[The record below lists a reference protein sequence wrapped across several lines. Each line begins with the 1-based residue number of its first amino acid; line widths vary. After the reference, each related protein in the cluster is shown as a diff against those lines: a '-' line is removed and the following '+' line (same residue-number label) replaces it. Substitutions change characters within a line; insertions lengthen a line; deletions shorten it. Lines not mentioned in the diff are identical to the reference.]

1 MAHTVES
8 LSKLLK
14 KTPDEVISILATA
27 GIEGK
32 TQGSDISGDE
42 RKVLMA
48 NLSKR
53 SGIKSD
59 ISVSRKTP
67 KTTST
72 SGGVKIQIKKKR
84 QAPVVAAVV
93 DESIEEAAQK
103 AQEALEAG
111 RIAEEKHQEQDAKRH
126 GAIKE
131 KKEQEEVRQTQ
142 KEQQEIE
149 VKTQAVAATEVEKS
163 PKVKADAPKA
173 KEIKPPQRLRN
184 AGTPSTPPR
193 RKQLH
198 VARHNPGRKL
208 KKKDRTRLSQ
218 KVQDEQAQHGFHK
231 PVDKIIHEVAIP
243 ENIKISDLAIKMAT
257 KAGEVL
263 KVMMGMG
270 VMATLNDV
278 IDQDT
283 AMLVVEEMGHKPFA
297 SKEET
302 IEDTLVKDTDNDENA
317 TTRPPV
323 VTIMGHVDH
332 GKTSLLDYI
341 RNTKVTAGEAGGIT
355 QHIGAYQVSPNG
367 NTITFIDTPGHAA
380 FSKMRSR
387 GAGATDIVI
396 LVVAA
401 DDGVMPQTIES
412 IKHAKASGVPII
424 VAINKMDKE
433 GAQLD
438 KIKQVLS
445 THDVISEDWG
455 GDVIMVGV
463 SAHTGE
469 GVDALLEAITLT
481 AEISEFKSDV
491 SKPASGVVL
500 EARLDKGR
508 GKVTTVLVQSG
519 TLKKGDIVIAGLEY
533 GKVKQ
538 IVDDTGK
545 PIKEAGP
552 SMPVEILGLSGVP
565 DSGAE
570 VLVVENERKARE
582 VAEFRK
588 TKDRETKLQKQQ
600 AEKMD
605 NFFSKMEE
613 GDVSTV
619 NVLLKSDVRGSA
631 QALVEALEELSTDEV
646 RVKVVSSG
654 VGGINNTDIALAS
667 AADAIVLGF
676 NVRADAVA
684 RKTADTEGVRI
695 EYYSIIYNLIDD
707 IKGIMSGMLSPEL
720 SENIIGIAS
729 VKDVFRSPKFGDI
742 AGCMVEEGVV
752 RKDSPIRVLRDS
764 VVIYEGELESLRRFK
779 DDVKSVKSGTEC
791 GIGILNYK
799 DVQPG
804 DQIEVF
810 ERVERARTL

>member
-14 KTPDEVISILATA
+14 KTPDEVISILAAA

-32 TQGSDISGDE
+32 TQDSDISGDE
-42 RKVLMA
+42 RKDLMA

-53 SGIKSD
+53 SATKSS

-67 KTTST
+67 KAKSIA
-72 SGGVKIQIKKKR
+72 GGVKVQVKKKR
-84 QAPVVAAVV
+84 QTAPVAPVV
-93 DESIEEAAQK
+93 DEETEAAAQK
-103 AQEALEAG
+103 AKEALEAG
-111 RIAEEKHQEQDAKRH
+111 RLAEEKHQALDAKRQDV
-126 GAIKE
+126 IRE
-131 KKEQEEVRQTQ
+131 KKEQEEALKAHKAKQESEVQAQ
-142 KEQQEIE
+142 IEAEAEAKKKAKES
-149 VKTQAVAATEVEKS
+149 T
-163 PKVKADAPKA
+163 DAPKA
-173 KEIKPPQRLRN
+173 KETKQPQRLRN
-184 AGTPSTPPR
+184 AGTPAAAPK

-198 VARHNPGRKL
+198 VAHHNPNRKL
-208 KKKDRTRLSQ
+208 KKKERTRLSQ
-218 KVQDEQAQHGFHK
+218 KVQEEQAQHAFHK
-231 PVDKIIHEVAIP
+231 PVDKIIYEVTIP
-243 ENIKISDLAIKMAT
+243 ENIKISDLAAKMAT

-278 IDQDT
+278 VDQDT
-283 AMLVVEEMGHKPFA
+283 AMLVVEEMGHTPIA
-297 SKEET
+297 SNEET
-302 IEDTLVKDTDNDENA
+302 IEDTLVKNEGDDSNA

-367 NTITFIDTPGHAA
+367 NTITFVDTPGHAA

-387 GAGATDIVI
+387 GANATDIVI

-412 IKHAKASGVPII
+412 IKHAKTAEVPII

-433 GAQLD
+433 GAQPD

-455 GDVIMVGV
+455 GDVMMVGV

-469 GVDALLEAITLT
+469 GIDALLEAITLT
-481 AEISEFKSDV
+481 AEIAEFKADAN
-491 SKPASGVVL
+491 KPASGIVL

-508 GKVTTVLVQSG
+508 GKVTTILVQSG
-519 TLKKGDIVIAGLEY
+519 TLKKGDTVIAGLEY

-538 IVDDTGK
+538 IVDDAGK
-545 PIKEAGP
+545 PVKEAGP
-552 SMPVEILGLSGVP
+552 STPVEVLGLSGVP
-565 DSGAE
+565 DSGDE
-570 VLVVENERKARE
+570 VLAVENERKARE

-588 TKDRETKLQKQQ
+588 TKDREAKLQKQQ

-613 GDVSTV
+613 GDISTV

-654 VGGINNTDIALAS
+654 VGAINNTDITLAS
-667 AADAIVLGF
+667 ASEAIVLGF

-684 RKTADTEGVRI
+684 RKTADTEGVRV

-720 SENIIGIAS
+720 SENIIGIAA
-729 VKDVFRSPKFGDI
+729 VKDVFKSPKFGDI
-742 AGCMVEEGVV
+742 AGCIVEEGVV

-779 DDVKSVKSGTEC
+779 DDVKEVKSGTEC
-791 GIGILNYK
+791 GIGVLNYK

>member
-14 KTPDEVISILATA
+14 KTPDQVISIFADA

-32 TQGSDISGDE
+32 TAEANISADE
-42 RKVLMA
+42 RKILMSS
-48 NLSKR
+48 LSKR
-53 SGIKSD
+53 SGTKST

-67 KTTST
+67 KLNTTST
-72 SGGVKIQIKKKR
+72 LTGGVKIHVKKKR
-84 QAPVVAAVV
+84 EVPKVILDVDVAA
-93 DESIEEAAQK
+93 DEAILQ

-111 RIAEEKHQEQDAKRH
+111 RLADQRDQEHDVKRLDMMRQQKITNEELIAQKNHKELVAKTQEEKK
-126 GAIKE
+126 
-131 KKEQEEVRQTQ
+131 
-142 KEQQEIE
+142 
-149 VKTQAVAATEVEKS
+149 ATES
-163 PKVKADAPKA
+163 PIPEKA
-173 KEIKPPQRLRN
+173 KETQKQPKRFRGGSV
-184 AGTPSTPPR
+184 APSR
-193 RKQLH
+193 RKELH
-198 VARHNPGRKL
+198 VAHHNPNRKL
-208 KKKDRTRLSQ
+208 KKKERTQISQ
-218 KVQDEQAQHGFHK
+218 KVQDEQAQHGFHM
-231 PVDKIIHEVAIP
+231 PLEPITHDVLIP
-243 ENIKISDLAIKMAT
+243 ETIKISELALKMTT

-263 KVMMGMG
+263 KVMMSMG

-283 AMLVVEEMGHKPFA
+283 AMLVVEEMGHTPIA
-297 SKEET
+297 SNEET
-302 IEDTLVKDTDNDENA
+302 VEDTLVEDESGSTEA
-317 TTRPPV
+317 TPRPPV

-341 RNTKVTAGEAGGIT
+341 RKSKVASAEAGGIT
-355 QHIGAYQVSPNG
+355 QHIGAYQVTQKG
-367 NTITFIDTPGHAA
+367 HAITFIDTPGHSA
-380 FSKMRSR
+380 FSKMRLR
-387 GAGATDIVI
+387 GANATDIVV

-412 IKHAKASGVPII
+412 IKHAKDAEVPII
-424 VAINKMDKE
+424 VAINKIDKE
-433 GAQLD
+433 GVAID
-438 KIKQVLS
+438 KVKQALS
-445 THDVISEDWG
+445 THDVISEEWG
-455 GDVIMVGV
+455 GDVLMVGV

-469 GVDALLEAITLT
+469 GIDELLESITLT
-481 AEISEFKSDV
+481 AEMSEIKAV
-491 SKPASGVVL
+491 VNKPASGVVL

-508 GKVTTVLVQSG
+508 GKVTTILVQSG

-533 GKVKQ
+533 GKIKQ
-538 IVDDTGK
+538 IIDGNGK

-552 SMPVEILGLSGVP
+552 STPVEILGLSGVP
-565 DSGAE
+565 DSGAK
-570 VLVVENERKARE
+570 VLVVESERKARE
-582 VAEFRK
+582 VADFRK

-613 GDVSTV
+613 GEISTV

-631 QALVEALEELSTDEV
+631 QALLEAIEELSTDEV
-646 RVKVVSSG
+646 KAKVISSG
-654 VGGINNTDIALAS
+654 VGAINNTDISLATAS
-667 AADAIVLGF
+667 NAIVLGF

-707 IKGIMSGMLSPEL
+707 MKAIMGGMLSPEF

-742 AGCMVEEGVV
+742 AGCMVEEGAVK
-752 RKDSPIRVLRDS
+752 KDSPIRVLRES

-779 DDVKSVKSGTEC
+779 DDVKEVKSGTEC
-791 GIGILNYK
+791 GIGVLNYT

-810 ERVERARTL
+810 ERIERARKL

>member
-14 KTPDEVISILATA
+14 KTPNEVISILVAA

-32 TQGSDISGDE
+32 KQDSDISGDE
-42 RKVLMA
+42 RKILML

-53 SGIKSD
+53 SGAKLS
-59 ISVSRKTP
+59 ISVSRKTS
-67 KTTST
+67 KAISKST
-72 SGGVKIQIKKKR
+72 SGGVKIQVKKKR
-84 QAPVVAAVV
+84 QSPAPIVVNN
-93 DESIEEAAQK
+93 STEEAAQK
-103 AQEALEAG
+103 AKDALEVG
-111 RIAEEKHQEQDAKRH
+111 RLAEEKNQEQDAKRH
-126 GAIKE
+126 GAIRE
-131 KKEQEEVRQTQ
+131 KKEQDEARQAQ
-142 KEQQEIE
+142 KVQQEIE
-149 VKTQAVAATEVEKS
+149 VKSQTSAEAEKNA
-163 PKVKADAPKA
+163 KAKFDAPKA
-173 KEIKPPQRLRN
+173 QVTKKPQRLRN
-184 AGTPSTPPR
+184 VGTPAAIPR

-198 VARHNPGRKL
+198 VAHHNPHRKL

-218 KVQDEQAQHGFHK
+218 KIQDEQAQHAFHK

-243 ENIKISDLAIKMAT
+243 ENIKISDLALKMAT

-283 AMLVVEEMGHKPFA
+283 ATLVVEEMGHKPVA

-302 IEDTLVKDTDNDENA
+302 IEDTLVQDTGDDSNA

-387 GAGATDIVI
+387 GASATDIVI

-412 IKHAKASGVPII
+412 IKHAKKAGVPII
-424 VAINKMDKE
+424 VAINKMDKD
-433 GAQLD
+433 GTQPD

-469 GVDALLEAITLT
+469 GVDALLEAIILT
-481 AEISEFKSDV
+481 AEISEFKADV
-491 SKPASGVVL
+491 NKPASGIVL

-508 GKVTTVLVQSG
+508 GKVTTILVQSG
-519 TLKKGDIVIAGLEY
+519 TLRKGDTVIAGLEY

-538 IVDDTGK
+538 IIDDTGK

-588 TKDRETKLQKQQ
+588 NKDREAKLQKQQ

-605 NFFSKMEE
+605 TFFSKMEE

-631 QALVEALEELSTDEV
+631 QALVDALEELSTDEV
-646 RVKVVSSG
+646 RVKVVFSG
-654 VGGINNTDIALAS
+654 VGGINNTDVSLAS
-667 AADAIVLGF
+667 ASDAIVLGF

-707 IKGIMSGMLSPEL
+707 IMGIMSGMLAPEL
-720 SENIIGIAS
+720 SENIIVIAS
-729 VKDVFRSPKFGDI
+729 VKDVFRSPEFGAI
-742 AGCMVEEGVV
+742 AGCMVDEGVV

-779 DDVKSVKSGTEC
+779 DDVKEVKSGTEC
-791 GIGILNYK
+791 GIGVLNYT
-799 DVQPG
+799 DVQSG